1 MVLVVMNRDI
11 DHVVLKT
18 LVAVQS
24 LMFCHQDVH
33 LIQFIAGGLMLLE
46 KEFLMGKALQDQ
58 GS

>member
-1 MVLVVMNRDI
+1 
-11 DHVVLKT
+11 VVLKT